1 MGAPRTP
8 ADSLADWLTR
18 LETRA
23 RGGIV
28 LGLDRVAEVLDRL
41 APARAPTVLHV
52 AGTNGKGSSVAMLAA
67 LLAAAGIRTG
77 VYTSPHLHRYN
88 ERIVIDGAAAG
99 DEDIVTAFERVE
111 AARGD
116 VPLTY
121 FEFGTLAALEL
132 FGRHGV
138 DAAVLEV
145 GLGGRLDAVNAVD
158 PDGGLITSIALDHQA
173 WLGDTREAIGREK
186 AGIMRSGRPTVFAA
200 LDRPVSIDAAALAVG
215 AELLAAGRDFD
226 WVAGPAGRFT
236 YRGPSVVLDNLERPG
251 LPGDFQLANAA
262 GVLCLLETLGLAA
275 GLSSVQ
281 VSRTLAGV
289 RVPGR
294 MERHAERF
302 VFDVAHNP
310 AAAAALAGLL
320 DDLPAELPAELPT
333 EVPDDP
339 ADVPRRVAVLGV
351 LDDKDVEG
359 IVEPLRRAVDE
370 WIAVTADSPR
380 AIPAAELARRVANA
394 ANAPCLIAG
403 SIDAALQEAESRA
416 GRNGEVLVIG
426 SFHTVGPARERL
438 RL

>member
-1 MGAPRTP
+1 VAAPPLP
-8 ADSLADWLTR
+8 ADTLADWLDR
-18 LETRA
+18 LESRA

-28 LGLDRVAEVLDRL
+28 LGLDRVSEVLDRL
-41 APARAPTVLHV
+41 APARAATVLHV

-67 LLAAAGIRTG
+67 LLEAAGFRTG

-88 ERIVIDGAAAG
+88 ERIAVDGQEAS
-99 DEDIVTAFERVE
+99 DDDIVAAFERVE

-132 FGRHGV
+132 FGVRGV
-138 DAAVLEV
+138 DVAVLEV

-173 WLGDTREAIGREK
+173 WLGETREAIGREK
-186 AGIMRSGRPTVFAA
+186 AGIMRSGRSTVFAA
-200 LDRPVSIDAAALAVG
+200 LDRPASIDAAAEAVG
-215 AELLAAGRDFD
+215 ATLLAAGRDFAWTAAED
-226 WVAGPAGRFT
+226 GRFA
-236 YRGPSVVLDNLERPG
+236 YRGPAWQLDALEPPA

-262 GVLCLLETLGLAA
+262 GALCLLEAVGLHADLSAA
-275 GLSSVQ
+275 A
-281 VSRTLAGV
+281 VSKALASV

-294 MERHAERF
+294 MERHAGRF
-302 VFDVAHNP
+302 VLDVAHNP

-320 DDLPAELPAELPT
+320 ERT
-333 EVPDDP
+333 NG
-339 ADVPRRVAVLGV
+339 PRRVAVIGV

-359 IVEPLRRAVDE
+359 IVEPLLPAVDE
-370 WIAVTADSPR
+370 WIAVSADSPR

-394 ANAPCLIAG
+394 ANAHSLIAAD
-403 SIDAALQEAESRA
+403 IDAALREAQARA
-416 GRNGEVLVIG
+416 GADGEVLVIG

>member
-8 ADSLADWLTR
+8 ADSLADWLVR
-18 LETRA
+18 LESTA

-28 LGLDRVAEVLDRL
+28 LGLERVVEVLDRL
-41 APARAPTVLHV
+41 APTRATTVLHV

-67 LLAAAGIRTG
+67 LLAAAGLRTG
-77 VYTSPHLHRYN
+77 VYTSPHLNRYN
-88 ERIVIDGAAAG
+88 ERIVIDGREAS
-99 DEDIVTAFERVE
+99 DEDIVAAFERVE
-111 AARGD
+111 ATRGD

-138 DAAVLEV
+138 DAVVLEV

-158 PDGGLITSIALDHQA
+158 PDGGLITSIALDHEA

-200 LDRPVSIDAAALAVG
+200 PDRPASIDAAALAVG
-215 AELLAAGRDFD
+215 AELLAAGRDFTWD
-226 WVAGPAGRFT
+226 AGPDGRFT
-236 YRGPSVVLDNLERPG
+236 YRGPKTVLENLGRPG

-262 GVLCLLETLGLAA
+262 GVLCLLETLGLGA
-275 GLSSVQ
+275 GLSREQ
-281 VSRTLAGV
+281 VSQALAGV

-294 MERHAERF
+294 MERCAERF
-302 VFDVAHNP
+302 ILDVAHNP

-320 DDLPAELPAELPT
+320 DK
-333 EVPDDP
+333 PD
-339 ADVPRRVAVLGV
+339 APRRVAVLGV

-359 IVEPLRRAVDE
+359 IVGPLLSAVDE

-394 ANAPCLIAG
+394 ANAHCLIAEG
-403 SIDAALQEAESRA
+403 FDAALREADERA
-416 GRNGEVLVIG
+416 GEDGEVLVIG
-426 SFHTVGPARERL
+426 SFHTVGPVRERL

>member
-1 MGAPRTP
+1 MATP
-8 ADSLADWLTR
+8 HGSADSLQDWLTR
-18 LETRA
+18 LESRA

-41 APARAPTVLHV
+41 APARATTVLHV
-52 AGTNGKGSSVAMLAA
+52 AGTNGKGSSVAMLDA
-67 LLAAAGIRTG
+67 LLSRAGFRTG
-77 VYTSPHLHRYN
+77 VYTSPHMHRYN
-88 ERIVIDGAAAG
+88 ERIVVDGQEA
-99 DEDIVTAFERVE
+99 DDDDIVAAFERIE

-132 FGRHGV
+132 FGRHDV

-200 LDRPVSIDAAALAVG
+200 LDRPASIDAAALAVG
-215 AELLAAGRDFD
+215 AELLAAGRDFG
-226 WVAGPAGRFT
+226 WVAGTGDRFT
-236 YRGPSVVLDNLERPG
+236 YRGPAKVLEDLGRPG

-262 GVLCLLETLGLAA
+262 GVLCLLETLGLGAD
-275 GLSSVQ
+275 LTRDQ
-281 VSRTLAGV
+281 VSEALAGV

-294 MERHAERF
+294 MERCAGRY
-302 VFDVAHNP
+302 VLDVAHNP
-310 AAAAALAGLL
+310 AAATALAGLL
-320 DDLPAELPAELPT
+320 DD
-333 EVPDDP
+333 PD
-339 ADVPRRVAVLGV
+339 APRRVAVLGV

-359 IVEPLRRAVDE
+359 IVEPLLSVVGE
-370 WIAVTADSPR
+370 WIAVRADSPR

-394 ANAPCLIAG
+394 ANAHCLIADG
-403 SIDAALQEAESRA
+403 MDDALGEAEARA
-416 GRNGEVLVIG
+416 GEGGEVLVIG

>member
-1 MGAPRTP
+1 MRTP
-8 ADSLADWLTR
+8 HTPAEALADWLAH
-18 LETRA
+18 LESQT

-28 LGLDRVAEVLDRL
+28 LGLERVAEVLDRL
-41 APARAPTVLHV
+41 APARAATVLHV

-67 LLAAAGIRTG
+67 LLEAAGLRTG

-88 ERIVIDGAAAG
+88 ERIVIGGEEAG
-99 DEDIVTAFERVE
+99 DDDIVAAFERVE

-121 FEFGTLAALEL
+121 FEFGTLAALDL
-132 FGRHGV
+132 FGRYGV

-158 PDGGLITSIALDHQA
+158 PDGGLITSIALDHQE
-173 WLGDTREAIGREK
+173 WLGDTLEAIGSEK

-200 LDRPVSIDAAALAVG
+200 LERPASIDAAALAVG

-226 WVAGPAGRFT
+226 WVAGTDGRFT
-236 YRGPSVVLDNLERPG
+236 YRGPASVLENIERPG

-262 GVLCLLETLGLAA
+262 GVLCLLETLGLGAA
-275 GLSSVQ
+275 LNGDR
-281 VSRTLAGV
+281 VSKALASV

-294 MERHAERF
+294 MERHAGRF
-302 VFDVAHNP
+302 ILDVAHNP
-310 AAAAALAGLL
+310 AAATALAGLI
-320 DDLPAELPAELPT
+320 DDLPG
-333 EVPDDP
+333 DG
-339 ADVPRRVAVLGV
+339 ADAPRRVAVIGV

-359 IVEPLRRAVDE
+359 IVEPLLAVVDE
-370 WIAVTADSPR
+370 WVAVSAASAR

-394 ANAPCLIAG
+394 ANAHCLIAS
-403 SIDAALQEAESRA
+403 SIEAALEEAEGRA
-416 GRNGEVLVIG
+416 GETGEVLVLG
-426 SFHTVGPARERL
+426 SFHTVGPARELL